1 MNLATWLR
9 IAAIFVGA
17 LALTLLIWFGG
28 PFVAFGEVRPFESV
42 WVRLPIALLLML
54 GALGWILADP
64 DRAAR
69 MLNLTGLTPDILRG
83 AVAEPRTQ
91 AAILAFLEAHE
102 PDLVAAA
109 EHLGTSPPALVRAR
123 LELEA

>member
-1 MNLATWLR
+1 MPETNVKKRGEAQTDPATLA
-9 IAAIFVGA
+9 
-17 LALTLLIWFGG
+17 
-28 PFVAFGEVRPFESV
+28 
-42 WVRLPIALLLML
+42 L

-83 AVAEPRTQ
+83 AVAEPGTQ

-109 EHLGTSPPALVRAR
+109 EYLGTSPPALVRAR
-123 LELEA
+123 MELEA